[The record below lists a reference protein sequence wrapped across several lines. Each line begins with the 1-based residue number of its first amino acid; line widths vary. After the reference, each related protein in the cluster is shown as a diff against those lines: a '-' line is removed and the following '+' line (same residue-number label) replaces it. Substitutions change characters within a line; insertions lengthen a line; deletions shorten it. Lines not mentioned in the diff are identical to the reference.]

1 MHRRLPAAIV
11 AAVMSAALLVPLVAV
26 VGIVPAVRA
35 ASPVKVVV
43 VVGPTGSLTDSNL
56 QWAAA
61 IAQRA
66 ASHGAQVVTVFH
78 PHATWTEVSAAAVGA
93 NVLIYLGHGNGF
105 PSPYTTTLMRDR
117 QDGMG
122 LDPVDGAP
130 DDKVQYYGEQYM
142 ATLHLAP
149 GAFVILNHLCYASGN
164 SEPGQPQP
172 TQAVAVER
180 VDNFAA
186 GFLAGGASAVMAL
199 GTQDAGDIV
208 DGLFGPPQTLDQLF
222 MADGGIGT
230 ATLTVASVRTPGA
243 RLHLDPQTATSGFYR
258 SLSGNLDLLTSTVVG
273 GDAGA
278 AVVPAVQPAPTSPP
292 DPSSTSSA
300 FVPAPAPALVS
311 LVAPSVFTPNGD
323 GISDTLG
330 IAYDLSAPA
339 TLDVSVVTVAG
350 ASVRHLSVAAAR
362 GGGRFSWDG
371 RDDAGATVP
380 DGTYLLRATP
390 VGVDGAAGT
399 TVTIV
404 TRVMTAISSPAAAPA
419 VFYPLDRDGV
429 ADTTSLSMTLTQ
441 PAVVTWTVED
451 AAGKT
456 VRVLWDHR
464 QTPAGPW
471 AESWNGT
478 GRRAGSSALVPM
490 PAGRYQSV
498 VSATTAAG
506 TLLMRASI
514 WLMPFRVTPS
524 RTTASAG
531 QVVTVSIVAAE
542 ALRVAPRLLVSQPGM
557 TAYSVTASVVPG
569 SRLAFR
575 AVFRVRAGHS
585 GTVTL
590 RVAGTERTGRS
601 VVMATTLA
609 LR

>member
-1 MHRRLPAAIV
+1 MHRRLPAAII

-26 VGIVPAVRA
+26 TGVAPTVHA

-43 VVGPTGSLTDSNL
+43 VVGPTHALTDSNL

-78 PHATWTEVSAAAVGA
+78 PHATWAEVSAAAVGA

-142 ATLHLAP
+142 ATLRLAP
-149 GAFVILNHLCYASGN
+149 GALVILNHLCYASGN

-208 DGLFGPPQTLDQLF
+208 DGLFGPPQALDQLF

-230 ATLTVASVRTPGA
+230 ASLTVASTRTPGA
-243 RLHLDPQTATSGFYR
+243 RLHLDPQTATSNFYR
-258 SLSGNLDLLTSTVVG
+258 SLSGNLELLTSAVVG
-273 GDAGA
+273 GDAAA
-278 AVVPAVQPAPTSPP
+278 AVAPGVQPAPTNPP
-292 DPSSTSSA
+292 DPSSTSSSLM
-300 FVPAPAPALVS
+300 PAAAPVLVS
-311 LVAPSVFTPNGD
+311 FAAPSVFTPNGD
-323 GISDTLG
+323 GITDTLG
-330 IAYDLSAPA
+330 ITYDLSAPA
-339 TLDVSVVTVAG
+339 TLDVSVLTVAG
-350 ASVRHLSVAAAR
+350 ASVRHLSVSAAR
-362 GGGRFSWDG
+362 GTGRFTWDG
-371 RDDAGATVP
+371 RDAAGVTVP
-380 DGTYLLRATP
+380 DGTYLLSATP
-390 VGVDGAAGT
+390 VGTGGAAGT
-399 TVTIV
+399 AVTIV
-404 TRVMTAISSPAAAPA
+404 TRVMTAISAPAANPA

-429 ADTTSLSMTLTQ
+429 ADATSLSMTLTQ
-441 PAVVTWTVED
+441 PASVTWAVED
-451 AAGKT
+451 ATGKT
-456 VRVLWDHR
+456 VRVLWDR
-464 QTPAGPW
+464 QQTPAGPW
-471 AESWNGT
+471 TESWNGT
-478 GRRAGSSALVPM
+478 GRRAGSSTLAQL

-498 VSATTAAG
+498 ISATTATG
-506 TLLMRASI
+506 TLLMRTPI
-514 WLMPFRVTPS
+514 WLMPFRLTPS
-524 RTTASAG
+524 RTTAAAG

-542 ALRVAPRLLVSQPGM
+542 ALRAAPRLFVSQPGM
-557 TAYSVTASVVPG
+557 ATYSVAATRVPG
-569 SRLAFR
+569 SPLMFR

-585 GTVTL
+585 GTATL
-590 RVAGTERTGRS
+590 RVTGTERTGRF
-601 VVMATTLA
+601 VVTATRLTLH
-609 LR
+609 

>member
-1 MHRRLPAAIV
+1 MHRRLPAVIV

-26 VGIVPAVRA
+26 AGIAPATRA

-43 VVGPTGSLTDSNL
+43 VVGPTHTLTDSNL

-78 PHATWTEVSAAAVGA
+78 PHATWAEVSAAAVGA

-122 LDPVDGAP
+122 LDPVDGAQ
-130 DDKVQYYGEQYM
+130 DDQVQYYGEQYM
-142 ATLHLAP
+142 ATLRLAP
-149 GAFVILNHLCYASGN
+149 GSLVILNHLCYASGN

-172 TQAVAVER
+172 TETVAVER

-230 ATLTVASVRTPGA
+230 ASLTVASERTPGA
-243 RLHLDPQTATSGFYR
+243 QLHLDPQTATSNFYR
-258 SLSGNLDLLTSTVVG
+258 SLSGKLALLTSDVVG

-278 AVVPAVQPAPTSPP
+278 AVAPGVQPAPTNPP
-292 DPSSTSSA
+292 DPSSTSSSL
-300 FVPAPAPALVS
+300 VPAPAPVLVS
-311 LVAPSVFTPNGD
+311 FAGASVFTPNGD
-323 GISDTLG
+323 GITDTLG
-330 IAYDLSAPA
+330 LTYDLSAPA
-339 TLDVSVVTVAG
+339 TLDVSVLTVAG
-350 ASVRHLSVAAAR
+350 ASVRHFTVAAAR
-362 GGGRFSWDG
+362 GTGRFTWDG
-371 RDDAGATVP
+371 RDDSGASVP

-390 VGVDGAAGT
+390 VGTGGEAGT
-399 TVTIV
+399 TMTIV
-404 TRVMTAISSPAAAPA
+404 TRVMTAISAPAATPA

-429 ADTTSLSMTLTQ
+429 ADATSLSMTLTQ
-441 PAVVTWTVED
+441 PASVTWTVED

-456 VRVLWDHR
+456 VRVLWDHQ

-471 AESWNGT
+471 RESWNGT
-478 GRRAGSSALVPM
+478 GRRAGSSALVPL

-498 VSATTAAG
+498 ISATTAAG
-506 TLLMRASI
+506 TLLMRTPV
-514 WLMPFRVTPS
+514 WLMPFRLTPS
-524 RTTASAG
+524 RTTAAAG

-542 ALRVAPRLLVSQPGM
+542 ALRGAPRLLVSQPGM
-557 TAYSVTASVVPG
+557 AAYSVTAISMPG
-569 SRLAFR
+569 SPLAFR
-575 AVFRVRAGHS
+575 AVFRVRAGNS
-585 GTVTL
+585 GTITL
-590 RVAGTERTGRS
+590 RVVGTERTGRS
-601 VVMATTLA
+601 VATGTTLT